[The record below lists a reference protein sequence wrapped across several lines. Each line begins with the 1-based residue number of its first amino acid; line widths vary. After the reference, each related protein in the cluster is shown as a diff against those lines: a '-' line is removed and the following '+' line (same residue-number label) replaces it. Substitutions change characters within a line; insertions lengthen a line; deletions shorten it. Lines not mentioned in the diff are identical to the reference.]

1 MNRIQAMELDGQIRK
16 HLEEYSLQNG
26 LNPAFGNTIMDKY
39 LQIIPDTAK
48 REMIFLGDK
57 SVSYKL
63 GNIRLD
69 IKSGLVA
76 VAEFVASLSKPEN
89 VFQYAQLMIIS
100 VLCIVAISEK
110 ELDYDSA
117 VVVYALHKQNAYATG
132 TTLEQLKNE
141 IERMI
146 IDYQV
151 EEFEMEKMDKYVS
164 NLLKWKIID
173 IVEEKIYLKEIVWG
187 KLKK

>member
-57 SVSYKL
+57 SASYKM
-63 GNIRLD
+63 GNIRFD

-76 VAEFVASLSKPEN
+76 VAEFVASLSKTEN
-89 VFQYAQLMIIS
+89 VFQYTQLMIIS

-132 TTLEQLKNE
+132 ITSEQLKNE

-146 IDYQV
+146 IV
-151 EEFEMEKMDKYVS
+151 IMWKS
-164 NLLKWKIID
+164 LKWKKWIICKQFIKVEKYC

-187 KLKK
+187 KLKE

>member
-57 SVSYKL
+57 SASYKM
-63 GNIRLD
+63 GNIRFD

-76 VAEFVASLSKPEN
+76 VAEFVASLSKTEN
-89 VFQYAQLMIIS
+89 VFQYTQLMIIS
-100 VLCIVAISEK
+100 VLCIVAIS
-110 ELDYDSA
+110 
-117 VVVYALHKQNAYATG
+117 
-132 TTLEQLKNE
+132 
-141 IERMI
+141 
-146 IDYQV
+146 
-151 EEFEMEKMDKYVS
+151 
-164 NLLKWKIID
+164 
-173 IVEEKIYLKEIVWG
+173 
-187 KLKK
+187 

>member
-63 GNIRLD
+63 GNIRLT
-69 IKSGLVA
+69 KGFGSFNWVYF
-76 VAEFVASLSKPEN
+76 ETSSKDR
-89 VFQYAQLMIIS
+89 I
-100 VLCIVAISEK
+100 EK
-110 ELDYDSA
+110 
-117 VVVYALHKQNAYATG
+117 
-132 TTLEQLKNE
+132 
-141 IERMI
+141 
-146 IDYQV
+146 
-151 EEFEMEKMDKYVS
+151 
-164 NLLKWKIID
+164 
-173 IVEEKIYLKEIVWG
+173 
-187 KLKK
+187 

>member
-1 MNRIQAMELDGQIRK
+1 MNRTQAMELDGQIRK

-26 LNPAFGNTIMDKY
+26 LNPTFGNTIMDKY
-39 LQIIPDTAK
+39 LEIIPDTAK
-48 REMIFLGDK
+48 RDMIFLGE
-57 SVSYKL
+57 SASYKL

-69 IKSGLVA
+69 IKNGLIA

-100 VLCIVAISEK
+100 ALCIGAISEK
-110 ELDYDSA
+110 ELEHDSA

-132 TTLEQLKNE
+132 ITFEQLKSE
-141 IERMI
+141 IGRMLA
-146 IDYQV
+146 DCQV
-151 EEFEMEKMDKYVS
+151 EEFEMEKLDKSVS

-173 IVEEKIYLKEIVWG
+173 IDEEKIYLKEIVWG
-187 KLKK
+187 KLRE

>member
-26 LNPAFGNTIMDKY
+26 LNPTFGNTIMDKY

-48 REMIFLGDK
+48 REMNFLGDK
-57 SVSYKL
+57 SASYKM

-76 VAEFVASLSKPEN
+76 VAEFVASLSKTEN
-89 VFQYAQLMIIS
+89 VFQYTQLMIIS

-117 VVVYALHKQNAYATG
+117 VVVYALHKQNAYSTG
-132 TTLEQLKNE
+132 ITSEQLKNE

-187 KLKK
+187 KLKE

>member
-1 MNRIQAMELDGQIRK
+1 M
-16 HLEEYSLQNG
+16 
-26 LNPAFGNTIMDKY
+26 
-39 LQIIPDTAK
+39 
-48 REMIFLGDK
+48 
-57 SVSYKL
+57 
-63 GNIRLD
+63 
-69 IKSGLVA
+69 
-76 VAEFVASLSKPEN
+76 
-89 VFQYAQLMIIS
+89 
-100 VLCIVAISEK
+100 AISEK

-132 TTLEQLKNE
+132 ITSEQLKNE

-187 KLKK
+187 KLKE

>member
-76 VAEFVASLSKPEN
+76 VAGITFQAGECVSICPINDYICSLYSGNFRKGIG
-89 VFQYAQLMIIS
+89 L
-100 VLCIVAISEK
+100 
-110 ELDYDSA
+110 
-117 VVVYALHKQNAYATG
+117 
-132 TTLEQLKNE
+132 
-141 IERMI
+141 
-146 IDYQV
+146 
-151 EEFEMEKMDKYVS
+151 
-164 NLLKWKIID
+164 
-173 IVEEKIYLKEIVWG
+173 
-187 KLKK
+187 